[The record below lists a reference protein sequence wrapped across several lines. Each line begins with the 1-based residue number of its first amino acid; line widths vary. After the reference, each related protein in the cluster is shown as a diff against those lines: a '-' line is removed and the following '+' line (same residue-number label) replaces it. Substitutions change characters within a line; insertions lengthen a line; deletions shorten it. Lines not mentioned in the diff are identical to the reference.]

1 VTWNAED
8 QPLGDISAGPLCVAQ
23 LTPLRDQ
30 SELSISN
37 NPDELKRTGTRRRV
51 ILIAG
56 LESKRLILRSF
67 GDT

>member
-1 VTWNAED
+1 MPKTNLLV
-8 QPLGDISAGPLCVAQ
+8 ISPPDHYALRN

-37 NPDELKRTGTRRRV
+37 NPDELKRLAPPPR
-51 ILIAG
+51 LSSIAG